1 MKKLFLY
8 VFLVLMICNVAKA
21 LSLMPLRE
29 VIEKNANSN
38 TDPAFQV
45 YVFNRC
51 AGAYKYSA
59 SIFLKANKKD
69 MVMQFNEFSSKFAT
83 MAGVVLVTK
92 LNYSQD
98 DALKKVKESLKE
110 MGSLYAE
117 DGKENYLKTGSHL
130 EGSYI
135 LDDVKV
141 CSLILKK

>member
-29 VIEKNANSN
+29 VVEKNANSN

-51 AGAYKYSA
+51 AGVYSYSA

>member
-51 AGAYKYSA
+51 AGAYEFSA
-59 SIFLKANKKD
+59 EIFLKANKKD
-69 MVMQFNEFSSKFAT
+69 IATQFVEFSSKFST

>member
-1 MKKLFLY
+1 MF
-8 VFLVLMICNVAKA
+8 LMICNVAKA

-29 VIEKNANSN
+29 VVEKNANSN

-51 AGAYKYSA
+51 AGAHEFSA
-59 SIFLKANKKD
+59 KIFLKANRKD
-69 MVMQFNEFSSKFAT
+69 MAMQFTKLSSKFSA
-83 MAGVVLVTK
+83 MAGVLLVNK
-92 LNYSQD
+92 LNYSKD

-117 DGKENYLKTGSHL
+117 DGKENYLKTGSYL

-141 CSLILKK
+141 CSLILK

>member
-1 MKKLFLY
+1 MKKLSLY

-21 LSLMPLRE
+21 FSLMPLRE
-29 VIEKNANSN
+29 VVEKNANSN

-51 AGAYKYSA
+51 AGAHKYLA
-59 SIFLKANKKD
+59 TILLKANKKD
-69 MVMQFNEFSSKFAT
+69 KVMQFTTLSSKFST
-83 MAGVVLVTK
+83 MATVVLVTK

-98 DALKKVKESLKE
+98 DALKTVGESLKE

-141 CSLILKK
+141 CSLILK

>member
-1 MKKLFLY
+1 
-8 VFLVLMICNVAKA
+8 
-21 LSLMPLRE
+21 
-29 VIEKNANSN
+29 
-38 TDPAFQV
+38 
-45 YVFNRC
+45 
-51 AGAYKYSA
+51 
-59 SIFLKANKKD
+59 
-69 MVMQFNEFSSKFAT
+69 

-98 DALKKVKESLKE
+98 DALKKVSESLKE

-117 DGKENYLKTGSHL
+117 DGKENYLKTGSYL